1 MPNTLATSI
10 PEVAPI
16 YSYTAEI
23 DTTPTGSTRTFKA
36 LCAGFD
42 NIAEALN
49 ETIQQY
55 FFACGQGFATNYVT
69 GMAPAITLTGRR
81 VIGDDAQ
88 DYIFGLKYTLGAA
101 RQTHFRLTQTAEDAS
116 TTIISAN
123 VTIGAL
129 QEVNGAT
136 TDPSAISVELR
147 FNGAPQIGDAWAT

>member
-1 MPNTLATSI
+1 MPTLPTSI

-16 YSYTAEI
+16 YTYTAEI
-23 DTTPTGSTRTFKA
+23 DTTPTGASRTWA
-36 LCAGFD
+36 NLCAGFD

-55 FFACGQGFATNYVT
+55 FFLCGGGFATNYVT

-81 VIGDDAQ
+81 VIGDAAQ
-88 DYIFGLKYTLGAA
+88 DYVFGLKYTLGAA
-101 RQTHFRLTQTAEDAS
+101 RQTHFRITQTAEDGTAS
-116 TTIISAN
+116 IVSAN

-136 TDPSAISVELR
+136 TDPTAVSVELR
-147 FNGAPQIGDAWAT
+147 FNGSPQIGDAWT